1 MASDN
6 IIKKVKSILFNNIL
20 ECANKIMNKS
30 DEKRFYKLDYKYIDQ
45 LKREEDL
52 KFLNMKLKDIISLD
66 ISEKFKYIKRD
77 GNKLLIDKITNKE
90 EEVEDYNTIIFY
102 FNMKFREFL
111 DIFTMKKNINDL
123 KSNYNFYEI
132 KNVDFDKISKYIGD
146 VSDLLNEKL
155 DSNDE
160 DYFSSFVFHLYN
172 YEQYFTTKRIRNS

>member
-1 MASDN
+1 
-6 IIKKVKSILFNNIL
+6 
-20 ECANKIMNKS
+20 MNKS

-77 GNKLLIDKITNKE
+77 GNKLLIDKIINKE

-102 FNMKFREFL
+102 FNMTFREFL
-111 DIFTMKKNINDL
+111 DIFTMKKNI

-132 KNVDFDKISKYIGD
+132 NVDFDKIAQCIGD

-160 DYFSSFVFHLYN
+160 DYFGTFVFHLYN
-172 YEQYFTTKRIRNS
+172 YEQYFTIKRKRNSNSNKLNIK